1 MRLNFG
7 YLYKLIKLHF
17 FFFLFFIKKQKITD
31 YKKPAGLLFSLNV
44 GSVGL
49 LDQQINLVSPSFQI
63 PQSLSQLSQRKLKS
77 KAMLR

>member
-7 YLYKLIKLHF
+7 YLYKFIKLHF

-49 LDQQINLVSPSFQI
+49 VDQQINLVSPSFQI